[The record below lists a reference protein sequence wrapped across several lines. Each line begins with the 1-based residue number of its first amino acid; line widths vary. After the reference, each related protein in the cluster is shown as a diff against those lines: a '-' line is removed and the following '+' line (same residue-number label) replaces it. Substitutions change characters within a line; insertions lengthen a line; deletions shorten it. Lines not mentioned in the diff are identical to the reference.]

1 MRRYLRLPV
10 ILLAMILVAEAGVVI
25 LRPDPSGPPLSPVEA
40 QAYFSEAH
48 LDRAEAYRSSQLW
61 LHGLRLVV
69 EGAVLV
75 AFVARPPRRLI
86 GFGRRPVVAGALT
99 GAAISLTLGAATLPV
114 RVAARE
120 EAKGVG
126 LVTQDWA
133 GYAVDVVRGEA
144 IGVLIAGAAGSLLVI
159 ALRRFGRAWWAA
171 AGAIVVAYGI
181 ALTYLGPVVI
191 EPLYND
197 YEPLPA
203 GALRSEVLAMAGRA
217 GVEVGEVY
225 EVDASRRTTAAN
237 AYVTGLGQTKRV
249 VLYDNLLREFE
260 PGEVRLIVAHEL
272 ARHVGVTHVRELVG
286 DDQPHLALIAPLGM
300 LAVSVL
306 ARRWAPGGRLEG
318 AAAVPAVALAT
329 LLVVTPLSM
338 ISNQLSRAVER
349 RADAYA
355 LELTQDPQAMIAMQQ
370 RLSIRNVSDPDPPE
384 WVTFLLS
391 SHPPALERIARARAW
406 P

>member
-144 IGVLIAGAAGSLLVI
+144 IGVLIAGAAGALLVI

-272 ARHVGVTHVRELVG
+272 AHMRHSDVPRSLLY
-286 DDQPHLALIAPLGM
+286 LALIAPLGM